1 MPGASP
7 GAHQIS
13 STNAFVSLLFLQV
26 SFYRGEIPNHLP
38 EDVVKKRKGNDSQWL
53 ATLPLR
59 LPVSVD
65 IFRNSQIIA
74 QWVSCIYFRN
84 NFVSV
89 EGFELGQHLHSG

>member
-1 MPGASP
+1 M
-7 GAHQIS
+7 
-13 STNAFVSLLFLQV
+13 
-26 SFYRGEIPNHLP
+26 
-38 EDVVKKRKGNDSQWL
+38 KKRKGNDSQWL

-74 QWVSCIYFRN
+74 QCIYFKT
-84 NFVSV
+84 NFVSCVLV